1 LIFLFFASF
10 SGGGATQNDYWSFFN
25 FNSLPINGLTLIATF
40 TEQAPLSFKSGK
52 NPSRK
57 GGLGSGKKSDGL

>member
-1 LIFLFFASF
+1 MIFLFFASF
-10 SGGGATQNDYWSFFN
+10 SSGGATHDYWSFS
-25 FNSLPINGLTLIATF
+25 NSNSVPINGLTLIATY

-57 GGLGSGKKSDGL
+57 GGLGSGK